1 MALMSYVFRKSVR
14 RPIKLNGL
22 ISGENGSY
30 IARTQTIDLSEHGAK
45 LKLDRAVALPMHFH
59 LSLSEK
65 GDVQRLCEVMWR
77 SATSVGVRFIDPKQ
91 LEALRLRMVQS
102 QPRSSPSKGP

>member
-1 MALMSYVFRKSVR
+1 MALKSYIFRKSVR

-22 ISGENGSY
+22 ISAENGSY

-45 LKLDRAVALPMHFH
+45 LKLDRAVALPVHFL

-65 GDVQRLCEVMWR
+65 GDVHRLCELVWR
-77 SATSVGVRFIDPKQ
+77 SPSSVGVRFVDPKR
-91 LEALRLRMVQS
+91 LKALRVRMAE
-102 QPRSSPSKGP
+102 SPAR